1 MLGLMAD
8 LRDWETLS
16 DGQFMALVARGMFRA
31 GPLAGRLLQG
41 SLSASGR
48 DRSSDL
54 RLLLH
59 LPPLLYDALGHLY
72 QGMRLLQGDKI
83 PEALEELQ
91 RFSAINPE
99 GTVLYVQGMML
110 AGQERYREAEPL
122 LLRAAEMPSIVP
134 VRRSA
139 LYMAVITQWGQVRA
153 AAPRPEPALR
163 ARAMGNIRRVLSL
176 GPVIPAHAPLLWN
189 IAAQA
194 RELDLARLVI
204 ADWEQQAPADLEA
217 KVARATIERIG
228 GAYARAIEVADEVLK
243 RKPNHAEALRNK
255 RLAEQKLRELRQ
267 SPPGRSG
274 AGGG

>member
-1 MLGLMAD
+1 M
-8 LRDWETLS
+8 
-16 DGQFMALVARGMFRA
+16 
-31 GPLAGRLLQG
+31 
-41 SLSASGR
+41 
-48 DRSSDL
+48 